1 MNVAIDYDNTYTL
14 DPVAWNKIINILLA
28 SNHKVYCVTKRY
40 EAIAEDIR
48 EALDLSLIHI

>member
-14 DPVAWNKIINILLA
+14 DPVAWDKIINILLA

-40 EAIAEDIR
+40 EADDQQIR
-48 EALDLSLIHI
+48 PQLENARP